1 MASLK
6 LIQPQEIEVLYLL
19 PAIRRQLSMDMKK
32 AGKGQ
37 KEIAMLLCV
46 TESAVSQYLKSK
58 RASKVVFHQEQLT
71 AISNAAKKIK
81 NTKSMLF
88 ETQKLLKD
96 MKKSGFLCE
105 VHKKLTNLPSGCS
118 ECMSK

>member
-1 MASLK
+1 MVSLK

-19 PAIRRQLSMDMKK
+19 PTIRRQLSIEMKK
-32 AGKGQ
+32 LGKGQ
-37 KEIAMLLCV
+37 KEIAELLCV
-46 TESAVSQYLKSK
+46 TESAISQYLKSK
-58 RASKVVFHQEQLT
+58 RASKVIFHQEQFDDL
-71 AISNAAKKIK
+71 IIAAKKIK
-81 NTKSMLF
+81 DTKSMLF

-118 ECMSK
+118 ECLYK